1 MSIVRAGSKAE
12 ALRLLASEGVLALE
26 LDYETGWQDAVE
38 LGRLGEKRGIKV
50 QYRGQESIAAV
61 PRSLIE
67 GLAKPKA
74 TFRQRNLYCQF
85 DLGTLADHE
94 LLDLEAK
101 ARARG
106 LYPRRPPAA
115 RCRWRVAAISGLRAR
130 QTARR
135 EREKAAMQ
143 AASVTLR

>member
-50 QYRGQESIAAV
+50 QYRGQESIAV
-61 PRSLIE
+61 RSREALIE

-85 DLGTLADHE
+85 DLGTLADNE

-101 ARARG
+101 ATRLGDYILAG
-106 LYPRRPPAA
+106 HL
-115 RCRWRVAAISGLRAR
+115 LREVDGVWP
-130 QTARR
+130 Q
-135 EREKAAMQ
+135 
-143 AASVTLR
+143 

>member
-1 MSIVRAGSKAE
+1 MSIVRASSKAE
-12 ALRLLASEGVLALE
+12 ALRLLASKDVLALE

-50 QYRGQESIAAV
+50 QYRGQESIAVHSREA
-61 PRSLIE
+61 LIE
-67 GLAKPKA
+67 GLAKTKT

-101 ARARG
+101 ATRLGDYILAG
-106 LYPRRPPAA
+106 HL
-115 RCRWRVAAISGLRAR
+115 LRDVDGVWP
-130 QTARR
+130 QETQ
-135 EREKAAMQ
+135 EIQETQ
-143 AASVTLR
+143 EPT

>member
-12 ALRLLASEGVLALE
+12 ALRLLASEDVLALE

-50 QYRGQESIAAV
+50 QYRGQESIAV
-61 PRSLIE
+61 RSREALIE
-67 GLAKPKA
+67 GLAKPKT

-85 DLGTLADHE
+85 DLGTLADNE

-101 ARARG
+101 ATRLGDYILAG
-106 LYPRRPPAA
+106 HL
-115 RCRWRVAAISGLRAR
+115 LRDVDGVWP
-130 QTARR
+130 Q
-135 EREKAAMQ
+135 
-143 AASVTLR
+143 

>member
-50 QYRGQESIAAV
+50 QYRGQESIAV
-61 PRSLIE
+61 RSREALIE

-101 ARARG
+101 ATRLGDYILAGHLLRDVDG
-106 LYPRRPPAA
+106 MWPP
-115 RCRWRVAAISGLRAR
+115 
-130 QTARR
+130 Q
-135 EREKAAMQ
+135 
-143 AASVTLR
+143 

>member
-12 ALRLLASEGVLALE
+12 ALRLLASEQVLALE

-50 QYRGQESIAAV
+50 QYRGQESIAV
-61 PRSLIE
+61 RSREALIE
-67 GLAKPKA
+67 GLCKPKT

-101 ARARG
+101 ASRLGDYILAGHLLRDVDG
-106 LYPRRPPAA
+106 IWPQPA
-115 RCRWRVAAISGLRAR
+115 S
-130 QTARR
+130 
-135 EREKAAMQ
+135 
-143 AASVTLR
+143 

>member
-1 MSIVRAGSKAE
+1 MSIVRAGSKTE
-12 ALRLLASEGVLALE
+12 ALRLLASEDVLALE

-50 QYRGQESIAAV
+50 QYRGQESIAV
-61 PRSLIE
+61 RSKEALLE

-85 DLGTLADHE
+85 DLGNLADHE

-101 ARARG
+101 ASRLGDYILAG
-106 LYPRRPPAA
+106 HL
-115 RCRWRVAAISGLRAR
+115 LRD
-130 QTARR
+130 
-135 EREKAAMQ
+135 
-143 AASVTLR
+143 VDGVWP